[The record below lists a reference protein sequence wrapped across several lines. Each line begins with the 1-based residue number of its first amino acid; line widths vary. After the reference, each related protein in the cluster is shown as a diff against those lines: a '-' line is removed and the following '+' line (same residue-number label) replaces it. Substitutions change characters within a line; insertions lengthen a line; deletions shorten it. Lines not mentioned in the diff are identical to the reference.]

1 MVEKKH
7 RKRGMVEAG
16 NFWPERGERRR
27 LDEKKTTKTN
37 KNMEKNILEKTKSL
51 IGWPITNHYQHLELQ
66 TRGNNIIQTESDMDI
81 TTSVQIRQDILA
93 MQCNAKLG
101 VLLYF
106 LLSPLW
112 LVARISRHRKD
123 Q

>member
-16 NFWPERGERRR
+16 NFWPER
-27 LDEKKTTKTN
+27 TTKTN

-51 IGWPITNHYQHLELQ
+51 IGCPQGPITNHYQHLELQ
-66 TRGNNIIQTESDMDI
+66 TRGNNMIQTESDMDI
-81 TTSVQIRQDILA
+81 TLITSVQIRQDILA

-106 LLSPLW
+106 HSLPFVVSG
-112 LVARISRHRKD
+112 
-123 Q
+123 